1 MFKINRL
8 KVEIETVNGTYG
20 LDECFSKGLN
30 FISSQDNTKG
40 KSSILEAIY
49 YCLGFEQI
57 IGGTNGIGSKVLT
70 SVFKSSIEDKNK
82 TWSVLE
88 SGAYLEISNGI
99 SVVTIYRNMVSDSKD
114 NKLVTVYYSDLNSIS
129 NNHSIQSE
137 DYYVNMPNSA
147 TSDRGFHTFLEKF
160 LHIELPIVN
169 ATDGNDR
176 KLYLQMIFS
185 ASFIEQ
191 KHGWGDL
198 LSGMPFF
205 GIKESKK
212 RTIEYL
218 LNLGVFETEKEKSK
232 LKDLKTKIDSNWKSI
247 IDTISLESAI
257 RDCYILN
264 IPVHPRIL
272 KDFEVNNISIYT
284 NKGIRIDK
292 KIIDL
297 EKELN
302 ELSEL
307 KPKVIDNFE
316 ELHNELELTEK
327 EIYELDLKVKNI
339 TESLSFEEESVNKLV
354 KSIDILN
361 KDIQNNKDV
370 ARLQKL
376 GSDNG
381 FDIETECCPVCKQKI
396 QDNILVDTS
405 NNIFMNIDQNIQHLI
420 EQKKLLEFSLNGHI
434 HSKKSLLNQKS
445 QIESNII
452 TLTKLAQTIR
462 SDLYESVDTSNSETI
477 ILKKINLQQRI
488 ESLTE
493 LTQLY
498 DKFRSDILELSDLWT
513 NYLDKKNSLPKENYS
528 NSDYKKINLL
538 KTKFIDNLKEYN
550 YSSLSDFNTIDI
562 SKDTLLP
569 TIDGFDMKFDSSAS
583 DSIRLIWA
591 YTLALLQVSIE
602 MNGNHPKIIVFDEP
616 AQQSIVPEDMNKFIN
631 SLVKLGKE
639 SQIILAITLN
649 SDELN
654 NIVNKLDE
662 NSYYNISIE
671 NKAFSLL

>member
-1 MFKINRL
+1 M
-8 KVEIETVNGTYG
+8 
-20 LDECFSKGLN
+20 
-30 FISSQDNTKG
+30 
-40 KSSILEAIY
+40 
-49 YCLGFEQI
+49 
-57 IGGTNGIGSKVLT
+57 
-70 SVFKSSIEDKNK
+70 
-82 TWSVLE
+82 
-88 SGAYLEISNGI
+88 
-99 SVVTIYRNMVSDSKD
+99 
-114 NKLVTVYYSDLNSIS
+114 
-129 NNHSIQSE
+129 
-137 DYYVNMPNSA
+137 
-147 TSDRGFHTFLEKF
+147 
-160 LHIELPIVN
+160 
-169 ATDGNDR
+169 
-176 KLYLQMIFS
+176 
-185 ASFIEQ
+185 
-191 KHGWGDL
+191 
-198 LSGMPFF
+198 
-205 GIKESKK
+205 
-212 RTIEYL
+212 
-218 LNLGVFETEKEKSK
+218 
-232 LKDLKTKIDSNWKSI
+232 
-247 IDTISLESAI
+247 
-257 RDCYILN
+257 
-264 IPVHPRIL
+264 
-272 KDFEVNNISIYT
+272 
-284 NKGIRIDK
+284 
-292 KIIDL
+292 
-297 EKELN
+297 
-302 ELSEL
+302 
-307 KPKVIDNFE
+307 
-316 ELHNELELTEK
+316 
-327 EIYELDLKVKNI
+327 
-339 TESLSFEEESVNKLV
+339 
-354 KSIDILN
+354 
-361 KDIQNNKDV
+361 
-370 ARLQKL
+370 

-462 SDLYESVDTSNSETI
+462 SDLYESIDTSNSETI

-602 MNGNHPKIIVFDEP
+602 MNGNHPGVIVFDEP